1 MKNRVERTVF
11 WMPRILCLLFAAFV
25 SLFAL
30 DVFAEGYGFW
40 ETIAALVM
48 HLIPTAII
56 VIALAVAW
64 RWPWIG
70 VILFVLLG
78 VWYLIMAG
86 GRFEWTAYLLIAG
99 PLFLAG
105 ALFLVDWVYHAVL
118 RSSA

>member
-1 MKNRVERTVF
+1 
-11 WMPRILCLLFAAFV
+11 
-25 SLFAL
+25 
-30 DVFAEGYGFW
+30 
-40 ETIAALVM
+40 
-48 HLIPTAII
+48 
-56 VIALAVAW
+56 
-64 RWPWIG
+64 
-70 VILFVLLG
+70 